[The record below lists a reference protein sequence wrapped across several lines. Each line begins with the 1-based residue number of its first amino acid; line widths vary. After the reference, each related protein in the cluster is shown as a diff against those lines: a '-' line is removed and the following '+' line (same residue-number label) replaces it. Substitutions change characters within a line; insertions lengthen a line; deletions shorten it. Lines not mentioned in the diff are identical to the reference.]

1 MKLNQRRRKNKN
13 LIMKTYKSFMTEKK
27 GDTAIFTF
35 GRFNPPTVGHE
46 KLVVAT
52 ANVAR
57 REGGDYFVY
66 PSHSQDSKKNP
77 LDQTTK
83 IRYMKKMFSKHKTNI
98 ISSTGRNAL
107 EIASELHDKEYTNL
121 VMVVGSDRVK
131 DFQSLL
137 DRYNGDENK
146 AHGFYDFNSIKVVS
160 AGERDPDAEGVSGMS
175 ASKMREAAVEG
186 DYKTFRKGT
195 PSSLSDKDT
204 KLMFN
209 DIRKGMRLSVVKEGS
224 KWKNVDFTYELPE
237 EKTLNEEKQIIF
249 EDYTT
254 KNVHTSHIAY
264 DFFDELCN
272 AMVTSNKNHRFY
284 IKESLMI
291 TDRFLEIRKK
301 ALQEQ
306 KINQYDFHE
315 LEFLGKKHFK
325 LTENLDID
333 HLDNSFIYKYISE
346 VKEYLLWGD
355 PESVKKYKKETPG
368 QVVEGKLDTII
379 KWLAKKLDIAH
390 SAAQK
395 LVIKAQERGIDPHKL
410 QQKWAILSPTLIRLV
425 SEYEPKKQKPQG
437 D

>member
-1 MKLNQRRRKNKN
+1 
-13 LIMKTYKSFMTEKK
+13 MTEEK

-35 GRFNPPTVGHE
+35 GRFNPPTLGHE
-46 KLVVAT
+46 KLVIAV

-57 REGGDYFVY
+57 REGGEYFVY
-66 PSHSQDSKKNP
+66 PSHSQDPKKNP
-77 LDQTTK
+77 LDQTTRVK
-83 IRYMKKMFSKHKTNI
+83 YMKKMFPKHKENI
-98 ISSTGRNAL
+98 ITSTGKTAL
-107 EIASELHDKEYTNL
+107 EIASELHDKKYTNL

-131 DFQSLL
+131 EFQSML

-146 AHGFYDFNSIKVVS
+146 AHGFYDFDTIKVVS

-175 ASKMREAAVEG
+175 ASKMRQSAVEG
-186 DYKTFRKGT
+186 DFKTFRSGI
-195 PSSLSDKDT
+195 PSSLNDKDT
-204 KLMFN
+204 KKMFN

-224 KWKNVDFTYELPE
+224 KWKNIDFTYELPE
-237 EKTLNEEKQIIF
+237 EKILNEEDQIIF

-254 KNVHTSHIAY
+254 KNAHTSYVAY

-272 AMVTSNKNHRFY
+272 GMHITNKNHRFY
-284 IKESLMI
+284 IKESLII

-346 VKEYLLWGD
+346 VKEYLEWGE

-368 QVVEGKLDTII
+368 QVVEGKIDKVI
-379 KWLAKKLDIAH
+379 KWLAKKLNIAH

-395 LVIKAQERGIDPHKL
+395 LVIKAQEKGIDPHKL

>member
-1 MKLNQRRRKNKN
+1 
-13 LIMKTYKSFMTEKK
+13 MKTYKSFMTEEK

-35 GRFNPPTVGHE
+35 GRFNPPTLGHE
-46 KLVVAT
+46 KLVIAV

-57 REGGDYFVY
+57 REGGEYFVY
-66 PSHSQDSKKNP
+66 PSHSQDPKKNP
-77 LDQTTK
+77 LDQTTRVK
-83 IRYMKKMFSKHKTNI
+83 YMKKMFPKHKENI
-98 ISSTGRNAL
+98 IISTGKTAL
-107 EIASELHDKEYTNL
+107 EIASELHDKKYTNL

-131 DFQSLL
+131 EFQSML

-146 AHGFYDFNSIKVVS
+146 AHGFYDFDTIKVVS

-175 ASKMREAAVEG
+175 ASKMRQSAVEG
-186 DYKTFRKGT
+186 DFKTFRSGI
-195 PSSLSDKDT
+195 PSSLNDKDT
-204 KLMFN
+204 KKMFN

-224 KWKNVDFTYELPE
+224 KWKNIDFTYELPE
-237 EKTLNEEKQIIF
+237 EKILNEEDQIIF

-254 KNVHTSHIAY
+254 KNAHTSYVAY

-272 AMVTSNKNHRFY
+272 GMHITNKNHRFY
-284 IKESLMI
+284 IKESLII

-315 LEFLGKKHFK
+315 LESLGKKHFK
-325 LTENLDID
+325 FAESLDID

-346 VKEYLLWGD
+346 VKEYLEWGE

-368 QVVEGKLDTII
+368 QVVEGKIDKVI
-379 KWLAKKLDIAH
+379 KWLAKKLNIAH

-395 LVIKAQERGIDPHKL
+395 LVVKAQEKGIDPHKL
-410 QQKWAILSPTLIRLV
+410 QQKWAILSPTLLRLV

>member
-1 MKLNQRRRKNKN
+1 
-13 LIMKTYKSFMTEKK
+13 MKTYKSFMTEEK

-35 GRFNPPTVGHE
+35 GRFNPPTLGHE

-57 REGGDYFVY
+57 REGGEYFVY

-83 IRYMKKMFSKHKTNI
+83 VRYMKKMFPKHKENI
-98 ISSTGRNAL
+98 IISTGKTAL
-107 EIASELHDKEYTNL
+107 EIASELHDKKYTNL

-131 DFQSLL
+131 EFQSLL
-137 DRYNGDENK
+137 DRYNGDDK
-146 AHGFYDFNSIKVVS
+146 VHGFYDFDTIKVVS

-186 DYKTFRKGT
+186 DFKTFRSGI
-195 PSSLSDKDT
+195 PSSLNDKDT
-204 KLMFN
+204 KKMFN

-224 KWKNVDFTYELPE
+224 KWKNIDFTYELPE
-237 EKTLNEEKQIIF
+237 EKVLNEEDQIIF

-254 KNVHTSHIAY
+254 KNAHTSYIAY

-272 AMVTSNKNHRFY
+272 AMVTTNKNHRFY
-284 IKESLMI
+284 IRESLMI

-301 ALQEQ
+301 AVQEQ

-346 VKEYLLWGD
+346 VKEYLEWGE
-355 PESVKKYKKETPG
+355 PKSVKKFKKETPG
-368 QVVEGKLDTII
+368 QVVENKLDKVV
-379 KWLAKKLDIAH
+379 KWLAKKLDIAYH
-390 SAAQK
+390 VAQQ
-395 LVIKAQERGIDPHKL
+395 LVVKAQNKGIDPHKL
-410 QQKWAILSPTLIRLV
+410 QQKWNILSPTLVSLV
-425 SEYEPKKQKPQG
+425 AEYKPKKQKPQG

>member
-1 MKLNQRRRKNKN
+1 
-13 LIMKTYKSFMTEKK
+13 MTEEK

-35 GRFNPPTVGHE
+35 GRFNPPTLGHE
-46 KLVVAT
+46 KLVIAV

-57 REGGDYFVY
+57 REGGEYFVY
-66 PSHSQDSKKNP
+66 PSHSQDPKKNP

-83 IRYMKKMFSKHKTNI
+83 VRYMKKMFSKHKENI
-98 ISSTGRNAL
+98 ITSTAKNAL
-107 EIASELHDKEYTNL
+107 EVASELQDKGYTNL

-131 DFQSLL
+131 DFQNLL
-137 DRYNGDENK
+137 DRYNGDETR
-146 AHGFYDFNSIKVVS
+146 AHGFYDFDTIKVVS

-175 ASKMREAAVEG
+175 ASKMRQSAVEG
-186 DYKTFRKGT
+186 DFKTFRSGI
-195 PSSLSDKDT
+195 PSSLNDKDT
-204 KLMFN
+204 KKMFN

-224 KWKNVDFTYELPE
+224 KWKNIDFTYELPE
-237 EKTLNEEKQIIF
+237 ERTLSTEDQIIF

-254 KNVHTSHIAY
+254 KNAHTSYIAY

-272 AMVTSNKNHRFY
+272 AMVTTNKNHRFY

-301 ALQEQ
+301 AVQEQ

-325 LTENLDID
+325 FTENLDID

-346 VKEYLLWGD
+346 AKEYLEWGE
-355 PESVKKYKKETPG
+355 PKTTNKYKKETPG
-368 QVVEGKLDTII
+368 QIVENKIDKVI
-379 KWLAKKLDIAH
+379 KWLASKLDIAY
-390 SAAQK
+390 SVAQE
-395 LVIKAQERGIDPHKL
+395 LVAKAQNKGINPFTL
-410 QQKWAILSPTLIRLV
+410 QQKWNILSPTLISLV
-425 SEYEPKKQKPQG
+425 AEYKPKKKKPQG

>member
-1 MKLNQRRRKNKN
+1 
-13 LIMKTYKSFMTEKK
+13 MTEEK

-35 GRFNPPTVGHE
+35 GRFNPPTLGHE
-46 KLVVAT
+46 KLVIAV

-57 REGGDYFVY
+57 REGGEYFVY
-66 PSHSQDSKKNP
+66 PSHTQDPKKNP

-83 IRYMKKMFSKHKTNI
+83 VRYMKKMFSKHKENI
-98 ISSTGRNAL
+98 ITSTAKNAL
-107 EIASELHDKEYTNL
+107 EVASELQDKGYTNL

-131 DFQSLL
+131 DFQNLL
-137 DRYNGDENK
+137 DRYNGDETK
-146 AHGFYDFNSIKVVS
+146 AHGFYDFDTIKVVS

-175 ASKMREAAVEG
+175 ASKMRQSAVEG
-186 DYKTFRKGT
+186 DFKTFRSGI
-195 PSSLSDKDT
+195 PSSLNDKDT
-204 KLMFN
+204 KKMFN

-224 KWKNVDFTYELPE
+224 KWKNIDFTYELPE
-237 EKTLNEEKQIIF
+237 ERTLNTEDQIIF

-254 KNVHTSHIAY
+254 KNAHTSDIVY

-272 AMVTSNKNHRFY
+272 TMVTTNKNHRFY
-284 IKESLMI
+284 IKESLII

-306 KINQYDFHE
+306 RINQYDLHE

-346 VKEYLLWGD
+346 VKDYLEWGE
-355 PESVKKYKKETPG
+355 PKSLKKYQKETPG
-368 QVVEGKLDTII
+368 QIVEDKLDKVI
-379 KWLAKKLDIAH
+379 KWLAKKLDIAY
-390 SAAQK
+390 SVAQK
-395 LVIKAQERGIDPHKL
+395 LVVKAQKRGINPLKL
-410 QQKWAILSPTLIRLV
+410 QQKWSILSPTLISLV
-425 SEYEPKKQKPQG
+425 AEYKPKEQKPQG

>member
-1 MKLNQRRRKNKN
+1 
-13 LIMKTYKSFMTEKK
+13 MKTYKSFMTEEK

-35 GRFNPPTVGHE
+35 GRFNPPTLGHE
-46 KLVVAT
+46 KLVIAV

-57 REGGDYFVY
+57 REGGEYFVY
-66 PSHSQDSKKNP
+66 PSHSQDPKKNP

-83 IRYMKKMFSKHKTNI
+83 VRYMKKMFPKHKENI
-98 ISSTGRNAL
+98 IISTGKTTL
-107 EIASELHDKEYTNL
+107 DIASELHDKEYTNL

-131 DFQSLL
+131 EFQSLL
-137 DRYNGDENK
+137 DRYNGDDK
-146 AHGFYDFNSIKVVS
+146 VHGFYDFDTIKVVS

-175 ASKMREAAVEG
+175 ASKMRQSAVEG
-186 DYKTFRKGT
+186 DFKTFRSGI
-195 PSSLSDKDT
+195 PSSLNDKDT
-204 KLMFN
+204 KKMFN
-209 DIRKGMRLSVVKEGS
+209 DIRKGMRLSVIKEGS
-224 KWKNVDFTYELPE
+224 KWKNIDFTYELPE
-237 EKTLNEEKQIIF
+237 ERILNDENQIMF

-272 AMVTSNKNHRFY
+272 AMVTTNKNHRFY

-333 HLDNSFIYKYISE
+333 HLDNSYIYKYISE
-346 VKEYLLWGD
+346 VKEYLEWGD
-355 PESVKKYKKETPG
+355 PESLKRYKKETPG
-368 QVVEGKLDTII
+368 QVVEGKLDKVV
-379 KWLAKKLDIAH
+379 KWLAKKLKIAH
-390 SAAQK
+390 SVAQK
-395 LVIKAQERGIDPHKL
+395 LVVKAQSKGINPLKL
-410 QQKWAILSPTLIRLV
+410 QQKWAMLSPTLLSLV
-425 SEYEPKKQKPQG
+425 AEYKPKKQKSQG
-437 D
+437 DQNG

>member
-1 MKLNQRRRKNKN
+1 
-13 LIMKTYKSFMTEKK
+13 MKTYKSFMTEEK

-46 KLVVAT
+46 KLVVAV

-66 PSHSQDSKKNP
+66 PSRSQDSKKNP
-77 LDQTTK
+77 LDQITK
-83 IRYMKKMFSKHKTNI
+83 IRYMKKMFSKHKKNI
-98 ISSTGRNAL
+98 ITSTGNNAL
-107 EIASELHDKEYTNL
+107 EIASELQSKGYTNL

-160 AGERDPDAEGVSGMS
+160 AGERDPDAEGVEGMS
-175 ASKMREAAVEG
+175 ASKMRQSAVEG

-195 PSSLSDKDT
+195 PPSLNDKDT

-209 DIRKGMRLSVVKEGS
+209 DIRKGMRLQVVKEGS

-237 EKTLNEEKQIIF
+237 ERAPENIEQLVYEN
-249 EDYTT
+249 YTT
-254 KNVHTSHIAY
+254 KYTHSSLPAY

-272 AMVTSNKNHRFY
+272 GMHVTASKHKYY
-284 IKESLMI
+284 IKETLI
-291 TDRFLEIRKK
+291 VTDKFLKIRQK

-315 LEFLGKKHFK
+315 LELLGKKHFK
-325 LTENLDID
+325 LIENLEID

-346 VKEYLLWGD
+346 VKEYLEWGE
-355 PESVKKYKKETPG
+355 PKSIKKYKKETPG
-368 QVVEGKLDTII
+368 QVVEGKLDTVI

-390 SAAQK
+390 SVAQK
-395 LVIKAQERGIDPHKL
+395 LVIKAQEKGIDPHKL
-410 QQKWAILSPTLIRLV
+410 QQKWAILSPTLLRLV
-425 SEYEPKKQKPQG
+425 SEYTPKEQKPQG

>member
-1 MKLNQRRRKNKN
+1 
-13 LIMKTYKSFMTEKK
+13 MKTYKSFMTEEK

-35 GRFNPPTVGHE
+35 GRFNPPTLGHE
-46 KLVVAT
+46 KLVIAV

-57 REGGDYFVY
+57 REGGEYFVY
-66 PSHSQDSKKNP
+66 PSHSQDPKKNP
-77 LDQTTK
+77 LDQTTRVK
-83 IRYMKKMFSKHKTNI
+83 YMKKMFPKHKENI
-98 ISSTGRNAL
+98 ITSTGKTAL
-107 EIASELHDKEYTNL
+107 EIASELHDKKYTNL

-131 DFQSLL
+131 EFQSML

-146 AHGFYDFNSIKVVS
+146 AHGFYDFDTIKVVS

-175 ASKMREAAVEG
+175 ASKMRQSAVEG
-186 DYKTFRKGT
+186 DFKTFRSGI
-195 PSSLSDKDT
+195 PSSLNDKDT
-204 KLMFN
+204 KKMFN

-224 KWKNVDFTYELPE
+224 KWKNIDFTYELPE
-237 EKTLNEEKQIIF
+237 EKILNEEDQIIF

-254 KNVHTSHIAY
+254 KNAHTSYVAY

-272 AMVTSNKNHRFY
+272 GMHITNKNHRFY
-284 IKESLMI
+284 IKESLII

-301 ALQEQ
+301 VLQEQ

-346 VKEYLLWGD
+346 VKEYLEWGE

-368 QVVEGKLDTII
+368 QVVEGKIDKVI
-379 KWLAKKLDIAH
+379 KWLAKKLKIAH
-390 SAAQK
+390 SVAQK
-395 LVIKAQERGIDPHKL
+395 LVVKAQEHGIDPHKL

>member
-1 MKLNQRRRKNKN
+1 
-13 LIMKTYKSFMTEKK
+13 MTEEK

-35 GRFNPPTVGHE
+35 GRFNPPTLGHE
-46 KLVVAT
+46 KLVIAV

-57 REGGDYFVY
+57 REGGEYFVY
-66 PSHSQDSKKNP
+66 PSHTQDPKKNP

-83 IRYMKKMFSKHKTNI
+83 VKYMKKMFSKHKENI
-98 ISSTGRNAL
+98 IISTAKNAL
-107 EIASELHDKEYTNL
+107 EVASELQDKGYTNL

-131 DFQSLL
+131 DFQNLL
-137 DRYNGDENK
+137 DRYNGDETK
-146 AHGFYDFNSIKVVS
+146 AHGFYDFDTIKVVS

-175 ASKMREAAVEG
+175 ASKMRQSAVEG
-186 DYKTFRKGT
+186 DFKTFRSGI
-195 PSSLSDKDT
+195 PSSLNDKDT
-204 KLMFN
+204 KKMFN

-224 KWKNVDFTYELPE
+224 KWKNIDFTYELPE
-237 EKTLNEEKQIIF
+237 ERTLSTEDQIIF

-254 KNVHTSHIAY
+254 KNAHTSYIAY

-272 AMVTSNKNHRFY
+272 AMVTTNKNHRFY

-301 ALQEQ
+301 AVQEQ

-325 LTENLDID
+325 FTENLDID

-346 VKEYLLWGD
+346 AKEYLEWGE
-355 PESVKKYKKETPG
+355 PKTTNKYKKETPG
-368 QVVEGKLDTII
+368 QIVENKIDKVI
-379 KWLAKKLDIAH
+379 KWLASKLDIAY
-390 SAAQK
+390 SVAQE
-395 LVIKAQERGIDPHKL
+395 LVAKAQNKGINPFTL
-410 QQKWAILSPTLIRLV
+410 QQKWNILSPTLISLV
-425 SEYEPKKQKPQG
+425 AEYKPKKKKPQG

>member
-1 MKLNQRRRKNKN
+1 
-13 LIMKTYKSFMTEKK
+13 MKTYKSFMTEEK

-35 GRFNPPTVGHE
+35 GRFNPPTLGHE
-46 KLVVAT
+46 KLVIAV

-57 REGGDYFVY
+57 REGGEYFVY
-66 PSHSQDSKKNP
+66 PSHTQDPKKNP

-83 IRYMKKMFSKHKTNI
+83 VKYMKKMFSKHKENI
-98 ISSTGRNAL
+98 ITSTAKNAL
-107 EIASELHDKEYTNL
+107 EVASELQDKGYTNL

-131 DFQSLL
+131 DFQNLL
-137 DRYNGDENK
+137 DRYNGDETK
-146 AHGFYDFNSIKVVS
+146 AHGFYDFDTIKVVS

-175 ASKMREAAVEG
+175 ASKMRQSAVEG
-186 DYKTFRKGT
+186 DFKTFRSGI
-195 PSSLSDKDT
+195 PSSLNDKDT
-204 KLMFN
+204 KKMFN

-224 KWKNVDFTYELPE
+224 KWKNIDFTYELPE
-237 EKTLNEEKQIIF
+237 EKVLNEEDQIIF

-254 KNVHTSHIAY
+254 KNAHTSYIAY

-272 AMVTSNKNHRFY
+272 AMVTTNKNHRFY

-301 ALQEQ
+301 AVQEQ

-325 LTENLDID
+325 FTENLDID

-346 VKEYLLWGD
+346 AKEYLEWGE
-355 PESVKKYKKETPG
+355 PKTTNKYKKETPG
-368 QVVEGKLDTII
+368 QIVENKIDKVI
-379 KWLAKKLDIAH
+379 KWLASKLDIAY
-390 SAAQK
+390 SVAQE
-395 LVIKAQERGIDPHKL
+395 LVAKAQNKGINPFTL
-410 QQKWAILSPTLIRLV
+410 QQKWNILSPTLISLV
-425 SEYEPKKQKPQG
+425 AEYKPKKKKPQG

>member
-1 MKLNQRRRKNKN
+1 
-13 LIMKTYKSFMTEKK
+13 MKTYKSFMTEEK

-35 GRFNPPTVGHE
+35 GRFNPPTLGHE
-46 KLVVAT
+46 KLVIAV

-57 REGGDYFVY
+57 REGGEYFVY
-66 PSHSQDSKKNP
+66 PSHSQDPKKNP
-77 LDQTTK
+77 LDQTTRVK
-83 IRYMKKMFSKHKTNI
+83 YMKKMFPKHKENI
-98 ISSTGRNAL
+98 ITSTGKTAL
-107 EIASELHDKEYTNL
+107 EIASELHDKKYTNL

-131 DFQSLL
+131 EFQSML

-146 AHGFYDFNSIKVVS
+146 AHGFYDFDTIKVVS

-175 ASKMREAAVEG
+175 ASKMRQSAVEG
-186 DYKTFRKGT
+186 DFKTFRKGI
-195 PSSLSDKDT
+195 PSSLNDKDT
-204 KLMFN
+204 KKMFN

-224 KWKNVDFTYELPE
+224 KWKNIDFTYELPE
-237 EKTLNEEKQIIF
+237 EKILNEEDQIIF

-254 KNVHTSHIAY
+254 KNTHTSCGAY

-272 AMVTSNKNHRFY
+272 TMITTNKKHRFY
-284 IKESLMI
+284 IKESLII

-333 HLDNSFIYKYISE
+333 HIDNSFIYKYISE
-346 VKEYLLWGD
+346 VKEYLEWGE

-368 QVVEGKLDTII
+368 QVVESKLDKVI
-379 KWLAKKLDIAH
+379 KWLTKKLNIAH
-390 SAAQK
+390 SVAQK
-395 LVIKAQERGIDPHKL
+395 LVVKAQEHGIDPHKL

>member
-1 MKLNQRRRKNKN
+1 
-13 LIMKTYKSFMTEKK
+13 MKTYKSFMTEEK

-35 GRFNPPTVGHE
+35 GRFNPPTLGHE
-46 KLVVAT
+46 KLVIAV

-57 REGGDYFVY
+57 REGGEYFVY
-66 PSHSQDSKKNP
+66 PSHTQDPKKNP

-83 IRYMKKMFSKHKTNI
+83 VRYMKKMFPKHKENI
-98 ISSTGRNAL
+98 IISTGKTAL
-107 EIASELHDKEYTNL
+107 EIASELHDKKYTNL

-131 DFQSLL
+131 EFQSML

-146 AHGFYDFNSIKVVS
+146 AHGFYDFDTIKVVS

-175 ASKMREAAVEG
+175 ASKMRQSAVEG
-186 DYKTFRKGT
+186 DFKTFRSGI
-195 PSSLSDKDT
+195 PSSLNDKDT
-204 KLMFN
+204 KKMFN

-224 KWKNVDFTYELPE
+224 KWKNIDFTYELPE
-237 EKTLNEEKQIIF
+237 ERTLSTEDQIIF

-254 KNVHTSHIAY
+254 KNAHTSYIAY

-272 AMVTSNKNHRFY
+272 TMVTTNKNHRFY

-306 KINQYDFHE
+306 KINQYDLHE

-346 VKEYLLWGD
+346 VKEYLEWGE

-368 QVVEGKLDTII
+368 QVVEGKIDKVI
-379 KWLAKKLDIAH
+379 KWLAKKLNIAH

-395 LVIKAQERGIDPHKL
+395 LVIKAQEKGIDPHKL

>member
-1 MKLNQRRRKNKN
+1 
-13 LIMKTYKSFMTEKK
+13 MKTYKSFMTEKK

-46 KLVVAT
+46 KLVIAV

-57 REGGDYFVY
+57 REGGEYFVY
-66 PSHSQDSKKNP
+66 PSHTQDSKKNP

-83 IRYMKKMFSKHKTNI
+83 VNYMKKMFSKHKKNI
-98 ISSTGRNAL
+98 ITSTGKNAL
-107 EIASELHDKEYTNL
+107 EIASELHDKGYTNL

-131 DFQSLL
+131 EFQSIL
-137 DRYNGDENK
+137 DKYNGEEDK
-146 AHGFYDFNSIKVVS
+146 THGFYDFDSIKVVS

-175 ASKMREAAVEG
+175 ATKMRQAAVEG
-186 DYKTFRKGT
+186 DFETFRKGI
-195 PSSLSDKDT
+195 PSLNDKDT
-204 KLMFN
+204 KKMFN
-209 DIRKGMRLSVVKEGS
+209 DIRKGMMLSVIKDGS
-224 KWKNVDFTYELPE
+224 KWKNIDFNIQKPDTSIYEKLTVE
-237 EKTLNEEKQIIF
+237 NQIMF

-254 KNVHTSHIAY
+254 KNIHTSHIAY

-272 AMVTSNKNHRFY
+272 SMVTSNKKHRFY
-284 IKESLMI
+284 IKESLII

-325 LTENLDID
+325 FMENLDID

-346 VKEYLLWGD
+346 VKEYLEWGE
-355 PESVKKYKKETPG
+355 PKSVKKFKKETPG
-368 QVVEGKLDTII
+368 QVVEGRLDKVI
-379 KWLAKKLDIAH
+379 KWVAKKLKIAH
-390 SAAQK
+390 SVAQK
-395 LVIKAQERGIDPHKL
+395 LVIKAQEHGIDPHKL

-425 SEYEPKKQKPQG
+425 AEYEPKKQKPQG
-437 D
+437 DQNG

>member
-1 MKLNQRRRKNKN
+1 
-13 LIMKTYKSFMTEKK
+13 MTEEK

-35 GRFNPPTVGHE
+35 GRFNPPTLGHE
-46 KLVVAT
+46 KLVTAV

-57 REGGDYFVY
+57 REGGEYFVY
-66 PSHSQDSKKNP
+66 PSHSQDPKKNP

-83 IRYMKKMFSKHKTNI
+83 VNYMKKMFPKHKENI
-98 ISSTGRNAL
+98 IISTGKNAL
-107 EIASELHDKEYTNL
+107 QAASELHDEGYTNL

-131 DFQSLL
+131 DFQTLL

-146 AHGFYDFNSIKVVS
+146 AHGFYDFDKIKVVS

-175 ASKMREAAVEG
+175 ASKMRQSAVEG
-186 DYKTFRKGT
+186 DFKTFRSGI
-195 PSSLSDKDT
+195 PSSLNDKDT
-204 KLMFN
+204 KKMFN

-224 KWKNVDFTYELPE
+224 KWKNIDFTYELPE
-237 EKTLNEEKQIIF
+237 ERTLNTEDQIIF

-254 KNVHTSHIAY
+254 KNAHTSDIVY

-272 AMVTSNKNHRFY
+272 TMVTTNKNHRFY
-284 IKESLMI
+284 IKESLII

-306 KINQYDFHE
+306 KINQYDLHE

-346 VKEYLLWGD
+346 VKEYLEWGA
-355 PESVKKYKKETPG
+355 PKSVKKYKKETPG
-368 QVVEGKLDTII
+368 QVVEGKIDKVI
-379 KWLAKKLDIAH
+379 KWLAKKLNIAH

-395 LVIKAQERGIDPHKL
+395 LVVKAQEKGIDPHKL
-410 QQKWAILSPTLIRLV
+410 QQKWAILSPTLLRLV
-425 SEYEPKKQKPQG
+425 SEYTPKEQKPQG

>member
-1 MKLNQRRRKNKN
+1 
-13 LIMKTYKSFMTEKK
+13 MKTYKSFMTEEK

-35 GRFNPPTVGHE
+35 GRFNPPTLGHE
-46 KLVVAT
+46 KLVIAV

-57 REGGDYFVY
+57 REGGEYFVY
-66 PSHSQDSKKNP
+66 PSHSQDPKKNP
-77 LDQTTK
+77 LDQTTRVK
-83 IRYMKKMFSKHKTNI
+83 YMKKMFPKHKENI
-98 ISSTGRNAL
+98 IISTGKTAL
-107 EIASELHDKEYTNL
+107 EIASELHDKKYTNL

-131 DFQSLL
+131 EFQSML

-146 AHGFYDFNSIKVVS
+146 AHGFYDFDTIKVVS

-186 DYKTFRKGT
+186 DFKTFRSGI
-195 PSSLSDKDT
+195 PSSLNDKDT
-204 KLMFN
+204 KKMFN

-224 KWKNVDFTYELPE
+224 KWKNIDFTYELPE
-237 EKTLNEEKQIIF
+237 EKILNEEDQIIF

-254 KNVHTSHIAY
+254 KNAHTSYVAY

-272 AMVTSNKNHRFY
+272 GMHITNKNHRFY
-284 IKESLMI
+284 IKESLII

-346 VKEYLLWGD
+346 VKEYLEWGE

-368 QVVEGKLDTII
+368 QVVEGKIDKVI
-379 KWLAKKLDIAH
+379 KWLAKKLKIAH

-395 LVIKAQERGIDPHKL
+395 LVIKAQEKGIDPHKL

>member
-1 MKLNQRRRKNKN
+1 
-13 LIMKTYKSFMTEKK
+13 MKTYKSFMTEEK

-35 GRFNPPTVGHE
+35 GRFNPPTLGHE
-46 KLVVAT
+46 KLVIAV

-57 REGGDYFVY
+57 REGGEYFVY
-66 PSHSQDSKKNP
+66 PSHTQDPKKNP

-83 IRYMKKMFSKHKTNI
+83 VRYMKKMFPKHKENI
-98 ISSTGRNAL
+98 IISTGKNAL
-107 EIASELHDKEYTNL
+107 EVASELQDKGYTNL

-131 DFQSLL
+131 DFQNLL
-137 DRYNGDENK
+137 DRYNGDETK
-146 AHGFYDFNSIKVVS
+146 AHGFYDFDTIKVVS

-175 ASKMREAAVEG
+175 ASKMRQSAVEG
-186 DYKTFRKGT
+186 DFKTFRSGI
-195 PSSLSDKDT
+195 PSSLNDKDT
-204 KLMFN
+204 KKMFN

-224 KWKNVDFTYELPE
+224 KWKNIDFTYELPE
-237 EKTLNEEKQIIF
+237 ERTLSTEDQIIF

-254 KNVHTSHIAY
+254 KNAHTSYIAY

-272 AMVTSNKNHRFY
+272 AMVTTNKNHRFY

-301 ALQEQ
+301 AVQEQ

-325 LTENLDID
+325 FTENLDID

-346 VKEYLLWGD
+346 AKEYLEWGE
-355 PESVKKYKKETPG
+355 PKTTNKYKKETPG
-368 QVVEGKLDTII
+368 QIVENKIDKVI
-379 KWLAKKLDIAH
+379 KWLASKLDIAY
-390 SAAQK
+390 SVAQD
-395 LVIKAQERGIDPHKL
+395 LVAKAQNKGINPFTL
-410 QQKWAILSPTLIRLV
+410 QQKWNILSPTLISLV
-425 SEYEPKKQKPQG
+425 AEYKPKKKKPQG

>member
-1 MKLNQRRRKNKN
+1 
-13 LIMKTYKSFMTEKK
+13 MTEEK

-66 PSHSQDSKKNP
+66 PSRSQDSKKNP
-77 LDQTTK
+77 LDQITK
-83 IRYMKKMFSKHKTNI
+83 IRYMKKMFSKHKKNI
-98 ISSTGRNAL
+98 ITSTGNNAL

-237 EKTLNEEKQIIF
+237 EKTLNEEEQIIF

-368 QVVEGKLDTII
+368 QVVEGKLDTVI

>member
-1 MKLNQRRRKNKN
+1 
-13 LIMKTYKSFMTEKK
+13 MTEEK

-35 GRFNPPTVGHE
+35 GRFNPPTLGHE
-46 KLVVAT
+46 KLVTAV

-57 REGGDYFVY
+57 REGGEYFVY
-66 PSHSQDSKKNP
+66 PSHSQDPKKNP

-83 IRYMKKMFSKHKTNI
+83 VNYMKKMFPKHKENI
-98 ISSTGRNAL
+98 IISTGKNAL
-107 EIASELHDKEYTNL
+107 QAASELHDEGYTNL

-131 DFQSLL
+131 DFQTLL

-146 AHGFYDFNSIKVVS
+146 AHGFYDFDKIKVVS

-175 ASKMREAAVEG
+175 ASKMRQSAVEG
-186 DYKTFRKGT
+186 DFKTFRSGI
-195 PSSLSDKDT
+195 PSSLNDKDT
-204 KLMFN
+204 KKMFN

-224 KWKNVDFTYELPE
+224 KWKNIDFTYELPE
-237 EKTLNEEKQIIF
+237 ERTLSTEDQIIF

-254 KNVHTSHIAY
+254 KNAHTSYIAY

-272 AMVTSNKNHRFY
+272 AMVTTNKNHRFY

-301 ALQEQ
+301 AVQEQ

-325 LTENLDID
+325 FTENLDID

-346 VKEYLLWGD
+346 AKEYLEWGE
-355 PESVKKYKKETPG
+355 PKTTNKYKKETPG
-368 QVVEGKLDTII
+368 QIVENKIDKVI
-379 KWLAKKLDIAH
+379 KWLASKLDIAY
-390 SAAQK
+390 SVAQE
-395 LVIKAQERGIDPHKL
+395 LVAKAQNKGINPFTL
-410 QQKWAILSPTLIRLV
+410 QQKWNILSPTLISLV
-425 SEYEPKKQKPQG
+425 AEYKPKKKKPQG

>member
-1 MKLNQRRRKNKN
+1 
-13 LIMKTYKSFMTEKK
+13 MKTYKSFMTEEK

-35 GRFNPPTVGHE
+35 GRFNPPTLGHE
-46 KLVVAT
+46 KLVIAV

-57 REGGDYFVY
+57 REGGEYFVY
-66 PSHSQDSKKNP
+66 PSHTQDPKKNP

-83 IRYMKKMFSKHKTNI
+83 VRYMKKMFSKHKENI
-98 ISSTGRNAL
+98 ITSTAKNAL
-107 EIASELHDKEYTNL
+107 EVASELQDKGYTNL

-131 DFQSLL
+131 DFQNLL
-137 DRYNGDENK
+137 DRYNGDETK
-146 AHGFYDFNSIKVVS
+146 AHGFYDFDTIKVVS

-175 ASKMREAAVEG
+175 ASKMRQSAVEG
-186 DYKTFRKGT
+186 DFKTFRSGI
-195 PSSLSDKDT
+195 PSSLNDKDT
-204 KLMFN
+204 KKMFN

-224 KWKNVDFTYELPE
+224 KWKNIDFTYELPE
-237 EKTLNEEKQIIF
+237 ERTLSTEDQIIF

-254 KNVHTSHIAY
+254 KNAHTSYIAY

-272 AMVTSNKNHRFY
+272 AMVTTNKNHRFY

-301 ALQEQ
+301 AVQEQ

-325 LTENLDID
+325 FTENLDID

-346 VKEYLLWGD
+346 AKEYLEWGE
-355 PESVKKYKKETPG
+355 PKTTNKYKKETPG
-368 QVVEGKLDTII
+368 QIVENKIDKVI
-379 KWLAKKLDIAH
+379 KWLAKKLDIAY
-390 SAAQK
+390 SVAQE
-395 LVIKAQERGIDPHKL
+395 LVAKAQNKGINPFTL
-410 QQKWAILSPTLIRLV
+410 QQKWNILSPTLISLV
-425 SEYEPKKQKPQG
+425 AEYKPKKKKPQG

>member
-1 MKLNQRRRKNKN
+1 
-13 LIMKTYKSFMTEKK
+13 MTEEK

-46 KLVVAT
+46 KLVVAV

-224 KWKNVDFTYELPE
+224 KWKNVDFTYKLPE
-237 EKTLNEEKQIIF
+237 EKTLNEEEQIIF

-333 HLDNSFIYKYISE
+333 HLDNSYIYKYISE

-368 QVVEGKLDTII
+368 QVVEGKLDTVI

-437 D
+437 DQNG

>member
-1 MKLNQRRRKNKN
+1 
-13 LIMKTYKSFMTEKK
+13 MKTYKSFMTEEK

-35 GRFNPPTVGHE
+35 GRFNPPTLGHE
-46 KLVVAT
+46 KLVIAV

-57 REGGDYFVY
+57 REGGEYFVY
-66 PSHSQDSKKNP
+66 PSHSQDPKKNP
-77 LDQTTK
+77 LDQTTRVK
-83 IRYMKKMFSKHKTNI
+83 YMKKMFPKHKENI
-98 ISSTGRNAL
+98 IISTGKTAL
-107 EIASELHDKEYTNL
+107 EIASELHDKKYTNL

-131 DFQSLL
+131 EFQSML

-146 AHGFYDFNSIKVVS
+146 AHGFYDFDTIKVVS

-175 ASKMREAAVEG
+175 ASKMRQSAVEG
-186 DYKTFRKGT
+186 DFKTFRSGI
-195 PSSLSDKDT
+195 PSSLNDKDT
-204 KLMFN
+204 KKMFN

-224 KWKNVDFTYELPE
+224 KWKNIDFTYELPE
-237 EKTLNEEKQIIF
+237 EKILNEEDQIIF

-254 KNVHTSHIAY
+254 KNAHTSCGAY

-272 AMVTSNKNHRFY
+272 GMLTTNKKHRFY
-284 IKESLMI
+284 IKESLII

-301 ALQEQ
+301 VLQEQ

-346 VKEYLLWGD
+346 VKEYLEWGE

-368 QVVEGKLDTII
+368 QVVEGKIDKVI
-379 KWLAKKLDIAH
+379 KWLAKKLKIAH

-395 LVIKAQERGIDPHKL
+395 LVVKAQEKGIDPHKL

>member
-1 MKLNQRRRKNKN
+1 
-13 LIMKTYKSFMTEKK
+13 MTEEK

-35 GRFNPPTVGHE
+35 GRFNPPTLGHE
-46 KLVVAT
+46 KLVTAV

-57 REGGDYFVY
+57 REGGEYFVY
-66 PSHSQDSKKNP
+66 PSHTQDPKKNP

-83 IRYMKKMFSKHKTNI
+83 VRYMKKMFSKHKENI
-98 ISSTGRNAL
+98 ITSTAKNAL
-107 EIASELHDKEYTNL
+107 EVASELQDKGYTNL

-146 AHGFYDFNSIKVVS
+146 AHGFYDFDKIKVVS

-175 ASKMREAAVEG
+175 ASKMREAAVGG
-186 DYKTFRKGT
+186 DYKTFRKGI
-195 PSSLSDKDT
+195 PSSLNDKDT
-204 KLMFN
+204 KKMFN

-224 KWKNVDFTYELPE
+224 KWKNIDFTYELPE
-237 EKTLNEEKQIIF
+237 ERTLSTEDQIIF

-254 KNVHTSHIAY
+254 KNAHTSYIAY

-272 AMVTSNKNHRFY
+272 AMVTTNKNHRFY

-301 ALQEQ
+301 AVQEQ

-325 LTENLDID
+325 FTENLDID

-346 VKEYLLWGD
+346 AKEYLEWGE
-355 PESVKKYKKETPG
+355 PKTTNKYKKETPG
-368 QVVEGKLDTII
+368 QIVENKIDKVI
-379 KWLAKKLDIAH
+379 KWLASKLDIAY
-390 SAAQK
+390 SVAQE
-395 LVIKAQERGIDPHKL
+395 LVAKAQNKGINPFTL
-410 QQKWAILSPTLIRLV
+410 QQKWNILSPTLISLV
-425 SEYEPKKQKPQG
+425 AEYKPKKKKPQG

>member
-1 MKLNQRRRKNKN
+1 
-13 LIMKTYKSFMTEKK
+13 MKTYKSFMTEEK

-35 GRFNPPTVGHE
+35 GRFNPPTLGHE
-46 KLVVAT
+46 KLVIAV

-57 REGGDYFVY
+57 REGGEYFVY
-66 PSHSQDSKKNP
+66 PSHSQDPKKNP
-77 LDQTTK
+77 LDQTTRVK
-83 IRYMKKMFSKHKTNI
+83 YMKKMFPKHKENI
-98 ISSTGRNAL
+98 IISTGKTAL
-107 EIASELHDKEYTNL
+107 EIASELHDKKYTNL

-131 DFQSLL
+131 EFQSLL
-137 DRYNGDENK
+137 DRYNGDDK
-146 AHGFYDFNSIKVVS
+146 VHGFYDFDTIKVVS

-175 ASKMREAAVEG
+175 ASKMRQSAVEG
-186 DYKTFRKGT
+186 DFKTFRSGI
-195 PSSLSDKDT
+195 PSSLNDKDT
-204 KLMFN
+204 KKMFN

-224 KWKNVDFTYELPE
+224 KWKNIDFTYELPE
-237 EKTLNEEKQIIF
+237 EKILNEEDQIIF

-254 KNVHTSHIAY
+254 KNAHTSYVAY

-272 AMVTSNKNHRFY
+272 GMHITNKKHRFY
-284 IKESLMI
+284 IKESLII

-346 VKEYLLWGD
+346 VKEYLEWGE

-368 QVVEGKLDTII
+368 QVVEGKLDKII
-379 KWLAKKLDIAH
+379 KWLAKKLKIAH
-390 SAAQK
+390 SVAQK
-395 LVIKAQERGIDPHKL
+395 LVVKAQEHGIDPHKL

>member
-1 MKLNQRRRKNKN
+1 
-13 LIMKTYKSFMTEKK
+13 MKTYKSFMTEEK

-35 GRFNPPTVGHE
+35 GRFNPPTLGHE
-46 KLVVAT
+46 KLVIAV

-57 REGGDYFVY
+57 REGGEYFVY
-66 PSHSQDSKKNP
+66 PSHSQDPKKNP

-83 IRYMKKMFSKHKTNI
+83 VKYMKKMFSKHKENI
-98 ISSTGRNAL
+98 ITSTAKNAL
-107 EIASELHDKEYTNL
+107 EVASELQDKGYTNL

-131 DFQSLL
+131 DFQNLL
-137 DRYNGDENK
+137 DRYNGDETK
-146 AHGFYDFNSIKVVS
+146 AHGFYDFDTIKVVS

-175 ASKMREAAVEG
+175 ASKMRQSAVEG
-186 DYKTFRKGT
+186 DFKTFRSGI
-195 PSSLSDKDT
+195 PSSLNDKDT
-204 KLMFN
+204 KKMFN

-224 KWKNVDFTYELPE
+224 KWKNIDFTYELPE
-237 EKTLNEEKQIIF
+237 ERTLSTEDQIIF

-254 KNVHTSHIAY
+254 KNAHTSYIAY

-272 AMVTSNKNHRFY
+272 AMVTTNKNHRFY

-301 ALQEQ
+301 AVQEQ

-325 LTENLDID
+325 FTENLDID

-346 VKEYLLWGD
+346 AKEYLEWGE
-355 PESVKKYKKETPG
+355 PKTTNKYKKETPG
-368 QVVEGKLDTII
+368 QIVENKIDKVI
-379 KWLAKKLDIAH
+379 KWLASKLDIAY
-390 SAAQK
+390 SVAQE
-395 LVIKAQERGIDPHKL
+395 LVAKAQNKGINPFTL
-410 QQKWAILSPTLIRLV
+410 QQKWNILSPTLISLV
-425 SEYEPKKQKPQG
+425 AEYKPKEQKPQG

>member
-1 MKLNQRRRKNKN
+1 
-13 LIMKTYKSFMTEKK
+13 MKTYKSFMTEEK

-35 GRFNPPTVGHE
+35 GRFNPPTLGHE
-46 KLVVAT
+46 KLVIAV

-57 REGGDYFVY
+57 REGGEYFVY
-66 PSHSQDSKKNP
+66 PSHTQDPKKNP

-83 IRYMKKMFSKHKTNI
+83 VRYMKKMFSKHKENI
-98 ISSTGRNAL
+98 ITSTAKNAL
-107 EIASELHDKEYTNL
+107 EVASELQDKGYTNL

-131 DFQSLL
+131 DFQNLL
-137 DRYNGDENK
+137 DRYNGDETR
-146 AHGFYDFNSIKVVS
+146 AHGFYDFDTIKVVS

-175 ASKMREAAVEG
+175 ASKMRQSAVEG
-186 DYKTFRKGT
+186 DFKTFRSGI
-195 PSSLSDKDT
+195 PSSLNDKDT
-204 KLMFN
+204 KKMFN
-209 DIRKGMRLSVVKEGS
+209 DIRKGMRLSVIKEGS
-224 KWKNVDFTYELPE
+224 KWKNIDFTYELPE
-237 EKTLNEEKQIIF
+237 ERTLSTEDQIIF

-254 KNVHTSHIAY
+254 KNAHTSYIAY

-272 AMVTSNKNHRFY
+272 AMVTTNKNHRFY

-301 ALQEQ
+301 AVQEQ
-306 KINQYDFHE
+306 KINQYDLHE

-355 PESVKKYKKETPG
+355 PESLKKYKKETPG
-368 QVVEGKLDTII
+368 QVIEGKLDKVT
-379 KWLAKKLDIAH
+379 KWLAKKLKIAH
-390 SAAQK
+390 SVAQK
-395 LVIKAQERGIDPHKL
+395 LVVKAQEKGIDPHKL
-410 QQKWAILSPTLIRLV
+410 QQKWAILSPTLLRLV
-425 SEYEPKKQKPQG
+425 SEYTPKEQKPQG

>member
-1 MKLNQRRRKNKN
+1 
-13 LIMKTYKSFMTEKK
+13 MKTYKSFMTEEK

-35 GRFNPPTVGHE
+35 GRFNPPTLGHE
-46 KLVVAT
+46 KLVIAV

-57 REGGDYFVY
+57 REGGEYFVY
-66 PSHSQDSKKNP
+66 PSHTQDPKKNP

-83 IRYMKKMFSKHKTNI
+83 VRYMKKMFSKHKENI
-98 ISSTGRNAL
+98 ITSTAKNAL
-107 EIASELHDKEYTNL
+107 EVASELQDKGYTNL

-131 DFQSLL
+131 DFQNLL
-137 DRYNGDENK
+137 DRYNGDETK
-146 AHGFYDFNSIKVVS
+146 AHGFYDFDTIKVVS

-175 ASKMREAAVEG
+175 ASKMRQSAVEG
-186 DYKTFRKGT
+186 DFKTFRSGI
-195 PSSLSDKDT
+195 PSSLNDKDT
-204 KLMFN
+204 KKMFN

-224 KWKNVDFTYELPE
+224 KWKNIDFTYELPE
-237 EKTLNEEKQIIF
+237 ERTLSTEDQIIF

-254 KNVHTSHIAY
+254 KNAHTSYIAY

-272 AMVTSNKNHRFY
+272 AMVTTNKNHRFY

-301 ALQEQ
+301 AVQEQ

-325 LTENLDID
+325 FTENLDID

-346 VKEYLLWGD
+346 AKEYLEWGE
-355 PESVKKYKKETPG
+355 PKTTNKYKKETPG
-368 QVVEGKLDTII
+368 QIVEGKLDKVI
-379 KWLAKKLDIAH
+379 KWLAKKLNIAH

-395 LVIKAQERGIDPHKL
+395 LVVKAQEKGIDPHKL
-410 QQKWAILSPTLIRLV
+410 QQKWAMLSPTLLSLV
-425 SEYEPKKQKPQG
+425 AEYKPEEQKPQG

>member
-1 MKLNQRRRKNKN
+1 
-13 LIMKTYKSFMTEKK
+13 MKTYKSFMTEEK

-35 GRFNPPTVGHE
+35 GRFNPPTLGHE

-57 REGGDYFVY
+57 REGGEYFVY

-83 IRYMKKMFSKHKTNI
+83 VRYMKKMFPKHKENI
-98 ISSTGRNAL
+98 IISTGKTAL
-107 EIASELHDKEYTNL
+107 EIASELHDKKYTNL

-131 DFQSLL
+131 EFQSLL
-137 DRYNGDENK
+137 DRYNGDDK
-146 AHGFYDFNSIKVVS
+146 VHGFYDFDTIKVVS

-186 DYKTFRKGT
+186 DFKTFRSGI
-195 PSSLSDKDT
+195 PSSLNDKDT
-204 KLMFN
+204 KKMFN

-224 KWKNVDFTYELPE
+224 KWKNIDFTYELPE
-237 EKTLNEEKQIIF
+237 EKVLNEEDQIIF

-254 KNVHTSHIAY
+254 KNAHTSYIAY

-272 AMVTSNKNHRFY
+272 AMVTTNKNHRFY
-284 IKESLMI
+284 IRESLMI

-301 ALQEQ
+301 AVQEQ

-325 LTENLDID
+325 FTENLDID

-346 VKEYLLWGD
+346 AKEYLEWGE
-355 PESVKKYKKETPG
+355 PKTTNKYKKETPG
-368 QVVEGKLDTII
+368 QIVENKIDKVI
-379 KWLAKKLDIAH
+379 KWLAKKLDIAY
-390 SAAQK
+390 SVAQE
-395 LVIKAQERGIDPHKL
+395 LVAKAQNKGINPFTL
-410 QQKWAILSPTLIRLV
+410 QQKWNILSPTLISLV
-425 SEYEPKKQKPQG
+425 AEYKPKKKKPQG